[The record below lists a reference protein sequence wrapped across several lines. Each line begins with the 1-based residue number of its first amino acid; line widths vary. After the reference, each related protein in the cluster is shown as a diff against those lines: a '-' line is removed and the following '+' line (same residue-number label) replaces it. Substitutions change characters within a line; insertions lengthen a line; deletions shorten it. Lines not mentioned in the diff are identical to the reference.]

1 MRQILPRPAPFL
13 ALAFA
18 ALLSLPAQAADPT
31 FTVSGIHVD
40 ASAAS
45 AAAAQAIAIDQGRPK
60 AWDILYKRVAR
71 QTDFTKEPKLDAI
84 ALRGLA
90 RGYTVANERRSTT
103 RYVAD
108 VTYIFSPEA
117 VARVMRTISPGYAV
131 TQARRILLIPMAPT
145 FNRDSPW
152 SSAFVSPR
160 FGGSLVPFIVPSGGS
175 ADVKELSRLQ
185 FDSTNWA
192 DVELVA
198 ARIHATEAVIALAVP
213 IPGKIQIWLKRIGIA
228 EMPTKVSYDV
238 PLVQNSVALTYA
250 AAADQ
255 AVHGIEDLWRQKAPL
270 DLSTK
275 NTLVADIRVSSP
287 GQWSTIL
294 NAMGLVAT
302 VRDVSIVA
310 MDIGMMRVSVSYL
323 GTPDQLHDALAPVG
337 VALTKEESGW
347 TIANAPPPKPT
358 ASVSP

>member
-1 MRQILPRPAPFL
+1 
-13 ALAFA
+13 
-18 ALLSLPAQAADPT
+18 
-31 FTVSGIHVD
+31 
-40 ASAAS
+40 
-45 AAAAQAIAIDQGRPK
+45 
-60 AWDILYKRVAR
+60 
-71 QTDFTKEPKLDAI
+71 
-84 ALRGLA
+84 
-90 RGYTVANERRSTT
+90 
-103 RYVAD
+103 
-108 VTYIFSPEA
+108 
-117 VARVMRTISPGYAV
+117 
-131 TQARRILLIPMAPT
+131 
-145 FNRDSPW
+145 
-152 SSAFVSPR
+152 
-160 FGGSLVPFIVPSGGS
+160 
-175 ADVKELSRLQ
+175 
-185 FDSTNWA
+185 
-192 DVELVA
+192 
-198 ARIHATEAVIALAVP
+198 
-213 IPGKIQIWLKRIGIA
+213 
-228 EMPTKVSYDV
+228 MPTKVSYDV

-347 TIANAPPPKPT
+347 TIAYAPPPKPT